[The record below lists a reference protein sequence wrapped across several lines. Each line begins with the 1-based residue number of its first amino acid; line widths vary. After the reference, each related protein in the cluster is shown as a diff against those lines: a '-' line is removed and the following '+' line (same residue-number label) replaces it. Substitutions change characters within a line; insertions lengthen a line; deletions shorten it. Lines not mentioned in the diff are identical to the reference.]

1 MALSWLT
8 RLSRNIFGFSL
19 PIIFFSESVLD
30 LRVGFILLVG
40 LTIVFKILFLFLFVS
55 EIFVFV
61 VSKVF
66 VVFEFFRV
74 LGVGLS
80 VFVIVFGV
88 LGVSRVV
95 VAWGIFDVPI
105 SVHVFEIVF
114 RIFIGVVVF
123 LSVLSSETIVDWGL
137 GDFVLFWN

>member
-1 MALSWLT
+1 M
-8 RLSRNIFGFSL
+8 
-19 PIIFFSESVLD
+19 
-30 LRVGFILLVG
+30 G

-55 EIFVFV
+55 KIFVFV
-61 VSKVF
+61 VSKLF